1 MLTLSLRLNSATSG
15 FACRPLGN
23 LKMKEETTE
32 RFCRSGW
39 GGPMSEVVRVGI
51 TWQLSL
57 LAPVPLVRTVDRL
70 VDLYKPGM

>member
-1 MLTLSLRLNSATSG
+1 
-15 FACRPLGN
+15 
-23 LKMKEETTE
+23 
-32 RFCRSGW
+32 
-39 GGPMSEVVRVGI
+39 MSEVVRVGI